1 MSETYPQSL
10 PCRFAGFPARI
21 AVVCGRAF
29 SEARSTPYSFGSRV
43 TLAQTPK
50 SGQTFGELSV
60 GLPLPTTEI
69 IYADTGRDDV
79 FDLKISHY
87 GYGRFYQAHVA
98 ATFFTL
104 AVVKGIRVEASGV
117 CRAFETVDLWTTLIP
132 VAKDLS
138 VPPVVPEALW
148 LQDAEDDTT
157 AEDYNRVRV
166 AWFAGSV
173 PSGGRIVSGHLQLG
187 GNLSLQ
193 A

>member
-50 SGQTFGELSV
+50 SGQTFGELAV
-60 GLPLPTTEI
+60 GLSLPTTEI

-87 GYGRFYQAHVA
+87 GYGRFYLADAEA
-98 ATFFTL
+98 AFFTL

-117 CRAFETVDLWTTLIP
+117 CRAFETLDLWNTLIP

-138 VPPVVPEALW
+138 APPVAPEAVW
-148 LQDAEDDTT
+148 LQDAADGAA

-173 PSGGRIVSGHLQLG
+173 PPGGRIVSGRLQLG
-187 GNLSLQ
+187 GDLSLQ